1 LSRVDY
7 IIAPLKVLQ
16 SLKESV
22 ASPDEKYS
30 FVRRLSPQSA
40 GRYVFSDEEVWFQPL
55 ISFVASLILNIV
67 GISYLNLENCVVS
80 LYLQAIVAQHNDMPL
95 GSFQVIM
102 ENQEPIR

>member
-22 ASPDEKYS
+22 ASPGEKYS

-40 GRYVFSDEEVWFQPL
+40 AQYTFTDEEVWFQL
-55 ISFVASLILNIV
+55 LMSFAFHLYKVAIHS
-67 GISYLNLENCVVS
+67 
-80 LYLQAIVAQHNDMPL
+80 
-95 GSFQVIM
+95 
-102 ENQEPIR
+102 